1 MWNGTNFFKIL
12 KKIIPSE
19 QSEPRYLRT
28 QYPLCSEGS
37 AMRLRFFV
45 HLSQDDKE
53 VS

>member
-1 MWNGTNFFKIL
+1 MEWDKFFQNFE
-12 KKIIPSE
+12 KIIPSE
-19 QSEPRYLRT
+19 QSKPRYLRT
-28 QYPLCSEGS
+28 QYPLYIEGS